1 MTRRNLELALL
12 CAAAPLVVLLF
23 AMVALSE
30 GNSVTLDNL
39 TVPLCMFGAFIA
51 AHFAIRKLAPNADPA
66 LLPISFALSGI
77 GLAFITRLAPD
88 LAMRQVVWL
97 FLGIIF
103 LVAILLLFAISTKL
117 PTINTR
123 L

>member
-51 AHFAIRKLAPNADPA
+51 AHFAIRKLPLSRSCA
-66 LLPISFALSGI
+66 LPISFCALWDRSC
-77 GLAFITRLAPD
+77 FYYP
-88 LAMRQVVWL
+88 
-97 FLGIIF
+97 LG
-103 LVAILLLFAISTKL
+103 T
-117 PTINTR
+117 
-123 L
+123 